1 MTWSR
6 RLHTRQTTFRQLEIF
21 MTVADYSSV
30 TLAAKAL
37 HLAQPTVSTQIAKL
51 ADALECQL
59 FELVSKKLYLT
70 DTGQEV
76 LDATRAMF
84 DVMDNLEMRL
94 AARSGLS
101 VGRLRISVVTTAK
114 YLIPHLLGE
123 FCQQYPNIEP
133 EFQIGNRAEIIQR
146 LKQNLDDLYVFS
158 NPPRELD
165 IVTEFLTKNPLVVI
179 AKQEHPLKNRPQIEW
194 HELMGERLL
203 MRENGSGTRYAIEA
217 FFRGRN
223 IKMQNPTTIASNE
236 AIKES
241 VMAGLGI
248 AIISRHA
255 LNHMAPGNLIELPVV
270 GFPIPN
276 SWYWVSPKGKHV
288 STAAKAFQAHVTEQI
303 NAVAVGDKMIS
314 AVGESLDGTEVH

>member
-21 MTVADYSSV
+21 MTVAEYSSV
-30 TLAAKAL
+30 TLAAKSL

-51 ADALECQL
+51 ADALDCQL

-76 LDATRAMF
+76 LAATRSLF
-84 DVMDNLEMRL
+84 DVMDDLEMRL

-114 YLIPHLLGE
+114 YLIPNLLGE
-123 FCQQYPNIEP
+123 FCKEYPNIEP

-146 LKQNLDDLYVFS
+146 LKQNMDDIYVFS

-165 IVTEFLTKNPLVVI
+165 IITEFLTKNPLVVI
-179 AKQEHPLKNRPQIEW
+179 AKHDHPLKAKISIAW
-194 HELMGERLL
+194 SELLNERLL

-217 FFRGRN
+217 FFKERG
-223 IKMQNPTTIASNE
+223 IKVQNPITIASNE

-248 AIISRHA
+248 GIISRHA
-255 LNHMAPGNLIELPVV
+255 LNHMAPGNLIELPVND
-270 GFPIPN
+270 FPIPN
-276 SWYWVSPKGKHV
+276 SWYWVSPKGKHI
-288 STAAKAFQAHVTEQI
+288 SKAAMAFREHVTK
-303 NAVAVGDKMIS
+303 AL
-314 AVGESLDGTEVH
+314 SLQ

>member
-1 MTWSR
+1 MTWTR

-21 MTVADYSSV
+21 MTVAEHASV

-51 ADALECQL
+51 AEALDCQL

-70 DTGQEV
+70 DTGEEV
-76 LDATRAMF
+76 LAAARSLF
-84 DVMDNLEMRL
+84 EVMDNLEMQL

-101 VGRLRISVVTTAK
+101 VGRLKISVVTTAK
-114 YLIPHLLGE
+114 YLIPSLLGE
-123 FCQQYPNIEP
+123 FCQAYPNIEP

-146 LKQNLDDLYVFS
+146 LKQNMDDIYVFS

-165 IVTEFLTKNPLVVI
+165 ITTDFLTKNPLVVI
-179 AKQEHPLKNRPQIEW
+179 AKQDHPLKDKKNIAW
-194 HELMGERLL
+194 NELLNERLL

-217 FFRGRN
+217 FFKERGL
-223 IKMQNPTTIASNE
+223 KMQNPITIASNE

-255 LNHMAPGNLIELPVV
+255 LNHMAPGNLIELSVEN
-270 GFPIPN
+270 FPIPN

-288 STAAKAFQAHVTEQI
+288 STVAMAFREHVTK
-303 NAVAVGDKMIS
+303 ALRA
-314 AVGESLDGTEVH
+314 

>member
-1 MTWSR
+1 MTWTR

-21 MTVADYSSV
+21 MTVAQYTSV

-51 ADALECQL
+51 AQALDCQL

-101 VGRLRISVVTTAK
+101 VGRLKISVVTTAK
-114 YLIPHLLGE
+114 YLIPSLLGE
-123 FCQQYPNIEP
+123 FCQAYPNIEP

-165 IVTEFLTKNPLVVI
+165 ITTDFLTKNPLVVI
-179 AKQEHPLKNRPQIEW
+179 AKQGHPLKEKESILWE
-194 HELMGERLL
+194 ELYGERLL

-217 FFRGRN
+217 FFKENR
-223 IKMQNPTTIASNE
+223 IKMQNPITIASNE

-248 AIISRHA
+248 AIISQHA
-255 LNHMAPGNLIELPVV
+255 LNHMAPGNLIELPVH

-276 SWYWVSPKGKHV
+276 SWYWVLPKGKHV
-288 STAAKAFQAHVTEQI
+288 SNAAMAFREHVTKGLSSQK
-303 NAVAVGDKMIS
+303 AK
-314 AVGESLDGTEVH
+314 

>member
-1 MTWSR
+1 MTWTR

-21 MTVADYSSV
+21 MTVAEHASV

-51 ADALECQL
+51 AEALDCQL

-70 DTGQEV
+70 DTGEEV
-76 LDATRAMF
+76 LAAARSLF
-84 DVMDNLEMRL
+84 EVMDNLEMQL

-101 VGRLRISVVTTAK
+101 VGRLKISVVTTAK
-114 YLIPHLLGE
+114 YLIPSLLGE
-123 FCQQYPNIEP
+123 FCQAFPNIEP

-146 LKQNLDDLYVFS
+146 LKQNRDDIYVFS
-158 NPPRELD
+158 NPPKELD
-165 IVTEFLTKNPLVVI
+165 ITTDFLTKNPLVVI
-179 AKQEHPLKNRPQIEW
+179 AKQDHPLKDKKNIAW
-194 HELMGERLL
+194 DELLNERLL

-217 FFRGRN
+217 FFKDRGL
-223 IKMQNPTTIASNE
+223 KMQNPITIASNE

-255 LNHMAPGNLIELPVV
+255 LNHMAPGNLIELSVDD
-270 GFPIPN
+270 FPIPN

-288 STAAKAFQAHVTEQI
+288 STAAMAFREHVT
-303 NAVAVGDKMIS
+303 NALRA
-314 AVGESLDGTEVH
+314 